1 MESKRARFRLTEK
14 SKRMLDVLS
23 AFGTLDG
30 KSMNKVDIINAAIN
44 EKFISAY
51 KAYSERASYNDYL
64 LQKMKDI
71 IDGNEVLPADEEPSE
86 T

>member
-1 MESKRARFRLTEK
+1 MTRTGYKLTER
-14 SKRMLDVLS
+14 SKRMLDFLT

-30 KSMNKVDIINAAIN
+30 KSLRKTDIINSAIS

-51 KAYSERASYNDYL
+51 EAYSERASHNDYL
-64 LQKMKDI
+64 LQKMKEI
-71 IDGNEVLPADEEPSE
+71 IEGNEALPEEEGPQE